1 MNQSVSLFVALLCLT
16 LLCIVNVQPV
26 KAEAA
31 VYIRA
36 DGTVEG
42 TDKIQ
47 RDGNVYTFTE
57 DVSIDVS
64 GVDGIALERDN
75 IVVDGAGYRL
85 EGLTEGTGI
94 ALFSRSNIT
103 VKNLAG
109 FIWLANASDCIISGN
124 NCSVRMDDSFNN
136 SINGKQRYRMGHIWH
151 HGHRVT
157 QQQDIRQ
164 LHSKQ

>member
-36 DGTVEG
+36 DGTIKG

-57 DVSIDVS
+57 DVSIDVL
-64 GVDGIALERDN
+64 ALMASHWRETT
-75 IVVDGAGYRL
+75 L
-85 EGLTEGTGI
+85 WLTEQATDLKGSQKE
-94 ALFSRSNIT
+94 LE
-103 VKNLAG
+103 
-109 FIWLANASDCIISGN
+109 
-124 NCSVRMDDSFNN
+124 
-136 SINGKQRYRMGHIWH
+136 
-151 HGHRVT
+151 
-157 QQQDIRQ
+157 
-164 LHSKQ
+164 